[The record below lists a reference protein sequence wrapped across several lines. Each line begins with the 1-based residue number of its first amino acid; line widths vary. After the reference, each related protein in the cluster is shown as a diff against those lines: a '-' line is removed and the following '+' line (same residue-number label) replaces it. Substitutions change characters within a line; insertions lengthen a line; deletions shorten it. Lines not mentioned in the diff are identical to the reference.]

1 MSSLS
6 SEPGHLLGQGG
17 NRLPVS
23 SEPHNRQAMPFS
35 LPQVPERKLKKWS
48 VHIYSRRLNCKPAK
62 RKFKKGPF
70 HTPSWHP
77 SPYDRNPETPVSNV
91 NCEALD
97 LVVVVEGHQ
106 TTRCA
111 ALGTWRPSTRPKPT
125 SSRQPWYPGPQGGHV
140 SAAQHQGCV
149 QGRGRWLSSAATRAT
164 SLTQSP
170 ETPRGEEEAEQRVIS
185 LTTGRMP

>member
-1 MSSLS
+1 M
-6 SEPGHLLGQGG
+6 
-17 NRLPVS
+17 
-23 SEPHNRQAMPFS
+23 
-35 LPQVPERKLKKWS
+35 
-48 VHIYSRRLNCKPAK
+48 
-62 RKFKKGPF
+62 
-70 HTPSWHP
+70 
-77 SPYDRNPETPVSNV
+77 SNV

-149 QGRGRWLSSAATRAT
+149 QGGGRWLSSAATRAT

-185 LTTGRMP
+185 QQEGCRKAQGDSARAGAFQPDHDLEARPAHSPRRRALGSAERTAVSTSTVCKGLGTGGRA